1 MATVKTSQFKFCPL
15 CSKPLSHTWNEGYCT
30 HKNCLWNAP
39 QCWEKEADKEC
50 TLQAGLVSGGTGSDR
65 AAECLHCTVNDVPVP
80 CHFYHCNDYRALC
93 GLPRL

>member
-30 HKNCLWNAP
+30 HKNCLCNT
-39 QCWEKEADKEC
+39 EEFREGEC
-50 TLQAGLVSGGTGSDR
+50 TSTSDEVAHGTSRCGDG
-65 AAECLHCTVNDVPVP
+65 ATACLHCTVNDVPVP